1 MFESG
6 QFLFSGPQYLKK
18 FLEFEEL
25 KRGEEYDEDMV
36 EELLDLSQK
45 TRDEFIRMAMK
56 MVDDEG
62 SEDYSNRNLEQKIR
76 ALTRKALLYYIQMF
90 GR

>member
-1 MFESG
+1 
-6 QFLFSGPQYLKK
+6 
-18 FLEFEEL
+18 
-25 KRGEEYDEDMV
+25 
-36 EELLDLSQK
+36 
-45 TRDEFIRMAMK
+45 

>member
-1 MFESG
+1 
-6 QFLFSGPQYLKK
+6 
-18 FLEFEEL
+18 
-25 KRGEEYDEDMV
+25 MV

-62 SEDYSNRNLEQKIR
+62 SEDYSNRNLEKKIR
-76 ALTRKALLYYIQMF
+76 TLTRKALMYYMMMF